1 MVNYICEKCGKVFS
15 QKCHYDNHMNKKIPC
30 DFKGNNINEI
40 VEEKIIDT
48 ISNLNNEIKNL
59 KIDFN
64 LDLNNTYK
72 KMNTEE
78 LLNTTT
84 IISNKDALRDKI
96 HEIHNYLRNNG
107 VGYGMNALKV
117 FNIFYGLKKIEDN
130 NLFEILELNEKI
142 KFSKLLQLANEEKNK
157 ELSKLIYG
165 ENGVLDDISKSFEL
179 IFYEIPRDIKGYIFN
194 HLIKQINQIS
204 QIEES
209 CNVLLSGNIY
219 EYFIGRDESA
229 ISELGAYFTNRTIT
243 DYIYNKTNPQINED
257 GSIKTMIDMYGG
269 SGGFTTGYI
278 KYLKENNENINWETE
293 LNKVYHFDMNGDVIK
308 SAGLEFFCLTGI
320 RPNKNN
326 LTVENSFKCD
336 FNNKKFDYIYT
347 NPPYGGDK
355 SKTSSAEEK
364 RNKIKKYIENDIKNN
379 PDNKELILKRN
390 KQLNEIKKLE
400 TKEKADKKKQTVC
413 LDTCGSR
420 INVFAKKYS
429 LKSNDKEGC
438 SLIQMMEMLEI
449 NGTAVGVLK
458 EGVFFNRTYKEIRKV
473 LIENF
478 NVREVISVPQDQFE
492 NTSTKTSI
500 LIFDNTEEKT
510 QNVRFSELN
519 LIKYEEDIFIE
530 VNDNIILETC
540 KGDIKEVEEV
550 YISSASKNEILNNAI
565 CSLNGKDYNKK
576 TIICSEDYELVKLG
590 DICEFKPTS
599 KRMASFGS
607 NIGDYN
613 FYTSSDKVQKCNI
626 ADYNEECL
634 IIGKG
639 GVANIKLDNN
649 FSCSTDNFIL
659 TTQNNLYIYNIIKSN
674 MDLLK
679 DGFTGS
685 TLKHISKT
693 YLQSLKIPIPKSQE
707 KIQEWV
713 DKISTP
719 YNEKNEKQNQIKELE
734 LFIQSRIKEIGD
746 NEDCEEVE
754 LGTICDLNSGKF
766 KSSDCK
772 EKGLYPFYN
781 GKAIQ
786 PDGYS
791 DNYCYDSKYYLILIK
806 DGGAGVGKYGEQIG
820 LGNIFY
826 VEGKSGFT
834 SHQLAIELKN
844 KTINIKFLYH
854 FLKINNNN
862 IMDLANYST
871 GLGTISKKDLNN
883 FKISIPKN
891 KKLIKD
897 LEPTFQQIETL
908 QNEVKIAEELYKQYI
923 KELSEE
929 AIPPTLNENVE
940 NTENTIISNLTE
952 ENVKKLEEPKKKEK
966 KVKSDTS
973 SKTSL
978 KALKEQCKSLGIK
991 GISNKKKNDLIKMI
1005 KDFEES

>member
-15 QKCHYDNHMNKKIPC
+15 QKCHYGNHMNKKIPC

-40 VEEKIIDT
+40 VEEKIMDT
-48 ISNLNNEIKNL
+48 ISNLNNEIKNF
-59 KIDFN
+59 KIDLN
-64 LDLNNTYK
+64 LDLINTYN

-78 LLNTTT
+78 LLNTTS
-84 IISNKDALRDKI
+84 IISNKDALRDTI

-130 NLFEILELNEKI
+130 NLFEKLELNEEI
-142 KFSKLLQLANEEKNK
+142 KFSKLLQLANKEKGL
-157 ELSKLIYG
+157 ELYNLIYD
-165 ENGVLDDISKSFEL
+165 VILTDIKAHFPL
-179 IFYEIPRDIKGYIFN
+179 IFYEISENIKTAVFI

-278 KYLKENNENINWETE
+278 KYLKENNENINWKTE
-293 LNKVYHFDMNGDVIK
+293 LNKVYHFDMNEDVIK

-320 RPNKNN
+320 IPNETN
-326 LTVENSFKCD
+326 LQVANSFTHS
-336 FNNKKFDYIYT
+336 FSNKKFDYIYT

-355 SKTSSAEEK
+355 SKKSSAEEK
-364 RNKIKKYIENDIKNN
+364 RDKIKKYNENDIKNN
-379 PDNKELILKRN
+379 PDNKELLLKRN
-390 KQLNEIKKLE
+390 KQLKEIKKLE
-400 TKEKADKKKQTVC
+400 TKEKEDKKKQTVC
-413 LDTCGSR
+413 LDTCKGR
-420 INVFAKKYS
+420 IGDFATEYS

-458 EGVFFNRTYKEIRKV
+458 EGVFFNSKYKEIRKV

-519 LIKYEEDIFIE
+519 LIKYEEDTFIE
-530 VNDNIILETC
+530 VKDNIILETC
-540 KGDIKEVEEV
+540 KGDIKEVAEV
-550 YISSASKNEILNNAI
+550 YTSTASKNEILNNAI

-590 DICEFKPTS
+590 DICECLSTTKHYT
-599 KRMASFGS
+599 
-607 NIGDYN
+607 NIGKKEGQYKFYN
-613 FYTSSDKVQKCNI
+613 SSQNSNLFVDFCEVNDLSIILGQGGNFNIHIDKNFTASKHVCVIQSKYNDNI
-626 ADYNEECL
+626 L
-634 IIGKG
+634 LK
-639 GVANIKLDNN
+639 
-649 FSCSTDNFIL
+649 F
-659 TTQNNLYIYNIIKSN
+659 IYNIIPELQKKLITN
-674 MDLLK
+674 
-679 DGFTGS
+679 GS
-685 TLKHISKT
+685 TISWLNKT
-693 YLQSLKIPIPKSQE
+693 NINNLKIPIPKSQE

-734 LFIQSRIKEIGD
+734 LSIQNRIKEIGD
-746 NEDCEEVE
+746 NEECEEVE
-754 LGTICDLNSGKF
+754 LGNVCKFISGPKKNTTQGKSIGKYPLFSSSLIVDNWVDDYDYNEGSIIINTINGSGKF
-766 KSSDCK
+766 N
-772 EKGLYPFYN
+772 L
-781 GKAIQ
+781 Q
-786 PDGYS
+786 YS
-791 DNYCYDSKYYLILIK
+791 NKFCATTNTI
-806 DGGAGVGKYGEQIG
+806 
-820 LGNIFY
+820 IFN
-826 VEGKSGFT
+826 T
-834 SHQLAIELKN
+834 SN
-844 KTINIKFLYH
+844 INITKYIYYYGL
-854 FLKINNNN
+854 INIDN
-862 IMDLANYST
+862 ICNLANGST
-871 GLGTISKKDLNN
+871 KKKMGKKEISK

-908 QNEVKIAEELYKQYI
+908 QNEVKTAEELYKQYI

-952 ENVKKLEEPKKKEK
+952 ENVKKLEEPKKKDK

-973 SKTSL
+973 SKTSV

-991 GISNKKKNDLIKMI
+991 DYSSKKKDELIKMI

>member
-15 QKCHYDNHMNKKIPC
+15 QKCHYNNHMNKKIPC

-40 VEEKIIDT
+40 VEEKIMDT
-48 ISNLNNEIKNL
+48 ISNLNNEIKNS
-59 KIDFN
+59 KIDLN
-64 LDLNNTYK
+64 LDLINTYN
-72 KMNTEE
+72 KMNSEE

-130 NLFEILELNEKI
+130 NLFEILELNEEI
-142 KFSKLLQLANEEKNK
+142 KFSKLLQLANEEKGL
-157 ELSKLIYG
+157 ELYILIYD
-165 ENGVLDDISKSFEL
+165 VILTDIKAHFPL
-179 IFYEIPRDIKGYIFN
+179 IFYEISENIKTAVFI

-243 DYIYNKTNPQINED
+243 DYIYNKTKPQINED

-278 KYLKENNENINWETE
+278 KYLKENNENINWKTE
-293 LNKVYHFDMNGDVIK
+293 LNKVYHFDMNEDVIK

-320 RPNKNN
+320 IPNETN
-326 LTVENSFKCD
+326 LKVANSFTHS
-336 FNNKKFDYIYT
+336 FSNKKFDYIYT

-390 KQLNEIKKLE
+390 KQLKEIKKLE

-413 LDTCGSR
+413 LDTCGGR

-458 EGVFFNRTYKEIRKV
+458 EGVFFNKTYKGIRKV

-478 NVREVISVPQDQFE
+478 NIREVISVPQDQFE

-519 LIKYEEDIFIE
+519 LIKYEEDTFIE

-550 YISSASKNEILNNAI
+550 YISSASKNEILNNDI
-565 CSLNGKDYNKK
+565 YSLNGKDYNKK

-590 DICEFKPTS
+590 DISDINMGATPSTKNTNYWENGTIPWVAISDLNNNIIYETKKKLTKQGAEKMKNRKITRNSILLSFKLS
-599 KRMASFGS
+599 IGKLGIAGS
-607 NIGDYN
+607 NMY
-613 FYTSSDKVQKCNI
+613 CNEAI
-626 ADYNEECL
+626 
-634 IIGKG
+634 
-639 GVANIKLDNN
+639 
-649 FSCSTDNFIL
+649 
-659 TTQNNLYIYNIIKSN
+659 
-674 MDLLK
+674 
-679 DGFTGS
+679 
-685 TLKHISKT
+685 T
-693 YLQSLKIPIPKSQE
+693 YLNTKNLKIPQMFLYHTLQFLDIEKFGRGTIGSNGNLNKDILKIIPVPIPKSQE

-719 YNEKNEKQNQIKELE
+719 YNEKNEKKNQIKELE
-734 LFIQSRIKEIGD
+734 LFIQNRIKEIGE
-746 NEDCEEVE
+746 NEECEEVE
-754 LGTICDLNSGKF
+754 LGDICDIKSGNHTTKKTDF
-766 KSSDCK
+766 KKGQYLVIGGGIYPICSHNDYNCDENTILCASHGTVGLISMYPCK
-772 EKGLYPFYN
+772 TYLTMCFG
-781 GKAIQ
+781 
-786 PDGYS
+786 
-791 DNYCYDSKYYLILIK
+791 LILK
-806 DGGAGVGKYGEQIG
+806 NNDLKMYVYNYLKYINNKIIN
-820 LGNIFY
+820 LGN
-826 VEGKSGFT
+826 GT
-834 SHQLAIELKN
+834 TLKC
-844 KTINIKFLYH
+844 
-854 FLKINNNN
+854 
-862 IMDLANYST
+862 
-871 GLGTISKKDLNN
+871 ISKIQLSKI
-883 FKISIPKN
+883 KISIPKN

-908 QNEVKIAEELYKQYI
+908 QNEVKTADELYKQYI

-973 SKTSL
+973 SKTSV

-991 GISNKKKNDLIKMI
+991 GYSNKKKMN
-1005 KDFEES
+1005 

>member
-48 ISNLNNEIKNL
+48 ISNLNNELKNS

-64 LDLNNTYK
+64 LDLINTYK

-130 NLFEILELNEKI
+130 NLFETLELNEEI
-142 KFSKLLQLANEEKNK
+142 KFSKLLQLANEERGDD
-157 ELSKLIYG
+157 LLDLIY
-165 ENGVLDDISKSFEL
+165 ENEDDGVLDNIHKSFQL
-179 IFYEIPRDIKGYIFN
+179 IFYEISKKIKSYVFIY
-194 HLIKQINQIS
+194 LIKQINQIS
-204 QIEES
+204 EIEEK

-293 LNKVYHFDMNGDVIK
+293 IHKVYHYDMNEDVIK
-308 SAGLEFFCLTGI
+308 SAGLEFLCLTGVI
-320 RPNKNN
+320 PNQDNN
-326 LTVENSFKCD
+326 LKVANSFINSFD
-336 FNNKKFDYIYT
+336 DKKYEYIYT

-355 SKTSSAEEK
+355 NKKSCAQEK
-364 RNKIKKYIENDIKNN
+364 REKLKKYIENDIKNN

-400 TKEKADKKKQTVC
+400 TKEKSDKKKQTVC
-413 LDTCGSR
+413 LDICSKR
-420 INVFAKKYS
+420 IRDFAKKYS

-449 NGTAVGVLK
+449 TGTAVGVLK

-519 LIKYEEDIFIE
+519 LIKYEEDTFIE

-540 KGDIKEVEEV
+540 KGDIKEVGEV
-550 YISSASKNEILNNAI
+550 YISSASKNEILNNDI
-565 CSLNGKDYNKK
+565 YSLNGKDYNKK
-576 TIICSEDYELVKLG
+576 TIICSEDYELVKMG
-590 DICEFKPTS
+590 DICELKNGTQLDKKNIINGIYPVYSGGINPIGYHNNYNNENCTIISATGKVGFVQFNKN
-599 KRMASFGS
+599 KFWASQSITIKCENNLINMWIFYYCKSVEFSIINLSTGS
-607 NIGDYN
+607 
-613 FYTSSDKVQKCNI
+613 VQK
-626 ADYNEECL
+626 
-634 IIGKG
+634 
-639 GVANIKLDNN
+639 
-649 FSCSTDNFIL
+649 FIRAK
-659 TTQNNLYIYNIIKSN
+659 QFENYE
-674 MDLLK
+674 
-679 DGFTGS
+679 
-685 TLKHISKT
+685 
-693 YLQSLKIPIPKSQE
+693 IPIPKSQE

-734 LFIQSRIKEIGD
+734 LFIQNRIKEIGN
-746 NEDCEEVE
+746 NEECEEVE
-754 LGTICDLNSGKF
+754 FDKILEYKKKINKYRASDGKT
-766 KSSDCK
+766 
-772 EKGLYPFYN
+772 EGLYNFYTSSQDKILYRN
-781 GKAIQ
+781 DYEFEEKH
-786 PDGYS
+786 
-791 DNYCYDSKYYLILIK
+791 ILIGR
-806 DGGAGVGKYGEQIG
+806 GGVASLHMSSKFSVSHDDVYVLKTNNGY
-820 LGNIFY
+820 NIDY
-826 VEGKSGFT
+826 VFNFIKNN
-834 SHQLAIELKN
+834 LCLIEDSFKGSTIKHSS
-844 KTINIKFLYH
+844 KTNLS
-854 FLKINNNN
+854 KI
-862 IMDLANYST
+862 
-871 GLGTISKKDLNN
+871 
-883 FKISIPKN
+883 KISIPKN

-940 NTENTIISNLTE
+940 NTENIIISNLTE

-973 SKTSL
+973 SKTSV

-991 GISNKKKNDLIKMI
+991 DYSSKKKDELIKMI